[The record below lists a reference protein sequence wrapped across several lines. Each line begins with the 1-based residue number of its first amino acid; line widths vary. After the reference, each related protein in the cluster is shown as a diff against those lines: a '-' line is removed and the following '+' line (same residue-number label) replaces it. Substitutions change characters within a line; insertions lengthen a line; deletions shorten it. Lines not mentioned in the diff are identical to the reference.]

1 MALKAVLIGPRG
13 TVYKDGKAQT
23 NLLEDLIIFIR
34 RICSLGVH
42 VGLWSRHSIT
52 YTHQGQ
58 SEAIE
63 NFLTRRTGITVPF
76 YRAGAGNLP
85 IRRRRESVTPILQH
99 LGVHPWE
106 TILVGNDDED
116 MYAGVNNGLL
126 LVRPEWYPGEHEYG
140 FKVSSISEL
149 ARFCELFGL
158 RQHPIFWVV
167 DDGKL
172 QVRSMGP
179 FSTTANPDFAMFSAD
194 ARAVAKYDGGE
205 RQFWFLMI
213 LSSLY
218 FSGLMHQVDFI
229 AAFPGHN
236 PKSISEVRKRLDTLL
251 TTLGKCFRKDYL
263 PNLIVRHQAAIKSQT
278 ATPEQKTFR
287 NQLNTLHLN
296 PRARHYTR
304 EPPKSDIRLNGK
316 RVLVVDD
323 FCTNGRSLDVARAY
337 IEAAGGMAVLFSWL
351 KTVNRGFLHMTSPPH
366 LHSFQPNRAATEPAA
381 YEYRYQDHVANP
393 DAPGEINRIFKAYR
407 RWTWP

>member
-13 TVYKDGKAQT
+13 TVYKDGRAQT
-23 NLLEDLIIFIR
+23 NLLEDLVVFIR
-34 RICSLGVH
+34 HMSGLGVR

-52 YTHQGQ
+52 YRQQGQ
-58 SEAIE
+58 PEPVE
-63 NFLTRRTGITVPF
+63 NFLTRRTGMTVPF
-76 YRAGAGNLP
+76 YRAGTADLP
-85 IRRRRESVTPILQH
+85 IRRRGGSVTPILQR
-99 LGVHPWE
+99 LGVQPHE

-149 ARFCELFGL
+149 TRFCELFGL
-158 RQHPIFWVV
+158 RQHPIFWSV
-167 DDGKL
+167 DDGNVH
-172 QVRSMGP
+172 VRSMGP
-179 FSTTANPDFAMFSAD
+179 FSTTANPDFAMFSSD
-194 ARAVAKYDGGE
+194 ARAAAKYNAGE

-218 FSGLMHQVDFI
+218 FSGLMHQVDFV
-229 AAFPGHN
+229 AAFPGHD
-236 PKSISEVRKRLDTLL
+236 PHSISEVRKGLDALL

-263 PNLIVRHQAAIKSQT
+263 PNLIVRHQVAIKSQT
-278 ATPEQKTFR
+278 ATPDQKTFC

-296 PRARHYTR
+296 RRARHYDR
-304 EPPKSDIRLNGK
+304 EPPKSDIRLTGK

-337 IEAAGGMAVLFSWL
+337 IEAAGGTAVLFSWL
-351 KTVNRGFLHMTSPPH
+351 KTVNRGFLHMVSAPH
-366 LHSFQPNRAATEPAA
+366 LRPFEPNLTTTEPTAF
-381 YEYRYQDHVANP
+381 EYRYQPHIVSA
-393 DAPGEINRIFKAYR
+393 DAPTEIRRAFTAYR
-407 RWTWP
+407 RWKWP